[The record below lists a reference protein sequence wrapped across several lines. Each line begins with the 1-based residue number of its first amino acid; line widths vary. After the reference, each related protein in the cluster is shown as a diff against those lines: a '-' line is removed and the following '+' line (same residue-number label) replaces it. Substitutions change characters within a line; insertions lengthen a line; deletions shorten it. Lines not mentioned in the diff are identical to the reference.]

1 MRRCSNCGNPYC
13 ECSSTTQ
20 YCDAWLPSVKY
31 AEEMEARERNEHH
44 VSEKEAKLLEELG
57 MKVEWITWWS
67 ATENNVKKPK
77 TTVNEAIDWIEANT
91 DFRFKISWERNP
103 NGVLLTMVDIV
114 DVEKG
119 TEVCSSS
126 TNQGK
131 YGALVGMVE
140 QACLYWKDKIK
151 SDDSGRDNSID

>member
-77 TTVNEAIDWIEANT
+77 TTIVEAIDWIEENT
-91 DFRFKISWERNP
+91 DLRFNISRAH
-103 NGVLLTMVDIV
+103 LLTRVGVI
-114 DVEKG
+114 DVEEG
-119 TEVCSSS
+119 TEVCYYS
-126 TNQGK
+126 TFTGK
-131 YGALVGMVE
+131 YEALREMVE

-151 SDDSGRDNSID
+151 SNDSGRDNSID